1 MFPINDAGFACRWKV
16 WWSKQWLQCFRW
28 ITWCGIICR
37 QCIVRGTLA
46 ETSHHF
52 LPLRTLS
59 IFKICAKTLSC
70 AYWQALEITV
80 WRDGKEY
87 HQKYT
92 RGRPV
97 TDLICHELPADFR
110 GRQGTCVHFWPDKEG
125 RSSVSKLHWF
135 LMSKYQLHENPI
147 CQLS

>member
-1 MFPINDAGFACRWKV
+1 MQVLHAGGKFGGLSSGYSVSGGLHGVGLSVVNALSEVLWPRPHTT
-16 WWSKQWLQCFRW
+16 F
-28 ITWCGIICR
+28 
-37 QCIVRGTLA
+37 
-46 ETSHHF
+46 F
-52 LPLRTLS
+52 LCVLLG

-92 RGRPV
+92 RGSPV
-97 TDLICHELPADFR
+97 TDLICHELPADFK

-135 LMSKYQLHENPI
+135 VMSKYQLHDNPI
-147 CQLS
+147 C